1 MPRPGRLAHGSAT
14 GVAGVLLLVTA
25 CSGAAAS
32 PPVRVGGDVLVG
44 VAVSLTGSLAAEG
57 RLTQQGYLMWQDWV
71 NGQGGVRAGGYRH
84 RVHILFED
92 DRSRPDVAADLAA
105 GLVTQ
110 EHVQFLL
117 APYGSDA
124 TAAVAAVA
132 EQHRVPHVAGNGAA
146 RTIYT
151 QGYRYT
157 FGVQSPSDSYMSGV
171 LDMAARLSPRPM
183 TIALLSAD
191 DSFSLDVAD
200 SVKTYAPTLG
210 FRVMSSQ
217 QYPAGA
223 TDVTALVA
231 RAAATSPDVLI
242 NSGHLAEAVAIHR
255 AARALD
261 LNARIF
267 AYSVGP
273 STPDFVSELGPDAD
287 YVLTGSQWTPQVRY
301 RPQMYLTVPEY
312 TAGYRRMFHTLDEP
326 AYQVAE
332 ATAAGLALQRAMESA
347 GTLDPQRVRDALASL
362 DVMTFY
368 GRLKFDRRGVNVYKP
383 MLVEQIQRSRPHTVY
398 PLSVA
403 DARVLYPTP
412 AWGTR

>member
-1 MPRPGRLAHGSAT
+1 MPHPGRLVHGSAIA
-14 GVAGVLLLVTA
+14 VAGVLLVAA
-25 CSGAAAS
+25 CTGAAAS
-32 PPVRVGGDVLVG
+32 PPIRVGSDVLVG
-44 VAVSLTGSLAAEG
+44 APVSLTGSLAAEG
-57 RLTQQGYLMWQDWV
+57 RLTEQGYVMWRGWV
-71 NGQGGVRAGGYRH
+71 NGQGGIRVGAYRH
-84 RVHILFED
+84 RVRLLVED
-92 DRSRPDVAADLAA
+92 DQSRPDVAADLAA
-105 GLVTQ
+105 GLITK

-124 TAAVAAVA
+124 TAAVARVA
-132 EQHRVPHVAGNGAA
+132 EQYRVPHVAGNGAA

-151 QGYRYT
+151 QRYRYT
-157 FGVQSPSDSYMSGV
+157 FGVQSPSDEYMSGV
-171 LDMAARLSPRPM
+171 LDVAARLSPRPS

-200 SVKTYAPTLG
+200 SVKTYAPALG
-210 FRVMSSQ
+210 FRVVSSQ

-223 TDVTALVA
+223 TDVEALVA

-255 AARALD
+255 AARAAD

-301 RPQMYLTVPEY
+301 RPQMYLTAQEY
-312 TAGYRRMFHTLDEP
+312 TAAYRRTFHTLDEP

-332 ATAAGLALQRAMESA
+332 STAAGLALQRAMENA
-347 GTLDPQRVRDALASL
+347 GTLDPERVRDALAGL

-383 MLVEQIQRSRPHTVY
+383 MLVEQIQHSRPHTVY
-398 PLSVA
+398 PPSAA
-403 DARVLYPTP
+403 DAKVLYPTP
-412 AWGTR
+412 PWGMR